1 MRLAKKELP
10 QLDGRSPPFGCGEV
24 GNVSSLGVAD
34 LLNDNIRLCNEGA
47 RLSLGELCA
56 IRARAIAA
64 MGCEIETETW
74 RKCKQLA
81 KKLLL
86 RQLRDGWHD
95 QQIA

>member
-1 MRLAKKELP
+1 MRSNVRRNVP
-10 QLDGRSPPFGCGEV
+10 QLEHLQVADPGV
-24 GNVSSLGVAD
+24 GNVSLGVAD
-34 LLNDNIRLCNEGA
+34 LLNDNIRLCRDGA
-47 RLSLGELCA
+47 KLSIGELCT

-64 MGCEIETETW
+64 MGVEVETETW
-74 RKCKQLA
+74 RQCKQIA